1 MKKFNGELKFIVP
14 LNPVTKKNSGQVT
27 KSGMVLPSK
36 AYRRYEKEALKL
48 IPPDARLH
56 INEPVNVK
64 ALYYMKTDYY
74 APERKSKIDIQN
86 LHNALA
92 DTLVEAGV
100 LEDDNC
106 RIVFSMD
113 GSRVLHDKQNPRTEV
128 TITRIESEV
137 TP

>member
-74 APERKSKIDIQN
+74 APERKAKVDLCN
-86 LHNALA
+86 LHNAA
-92 DTLVEAGV
+92 HDMMVTAGV

-106 RIVFSMD
+106 RIIVATD
-113 GSRVLHDKQNPRTEV
+113 GSRVLHDKRNPRTEV
-128 TITRIESEV
+128 TITRIESEE

>member
-48 IPPDARLH
+48 IPPDVRLH

-74 APERKSKIDIQN
+74 APERKAKVDLCN
-86 LHNALA
+86 LHNAA
-92 DTLVEAGV
+92 HDVMVTAGV

-106 RIVFSMD
+106 RIIVATD
-113 GSRVLHDKQNPRTEV
+113 GSRVLHDKRNPRTEV
-128 TITRIESEV
+128 TITRIESEE
-137 TP
+137 TS

>member
-1 MKKFNGELKFIVP
+1 MKKFNGELKFTVP

-74 APERKSKIDIQN
+74 APDRKQKLTYKIYTTHWLTPWLKREFWRMITAESCSAWMVAESCTT
-86 LHNALA
+86 NA
-92 DTLVEAGV
+92 
-100 LEDDNC
+100 
-106 RIVFSMD
+106 
-113 GSRVLHDKQNPRTEV
+113 
-128 TITRIESEV
+128 TRAQK
-137 TP
+137 